1 MATTDELRPRL
12 EKMLKEFLG
21 VDKLVTDDEGDYPIR
36 SGSAKYYVRLSE
48 GTPSIVNVYAQILV
62 GVYSSPA
69 LYDRINRVNAV
80 IQFGRLFHDGETVF
94 AATELVADTMDPEE
108 LSEACRSIADM
119 ADTYDDLFKRE
130 FGGQRQFEDETV
142 GEPVNEAA
150 TASS

>member
-1 MATTDELRPRL
+1 MAKSDDLRSTL
-12 EKMLKEFLG
+12 EKMLKEYLG

-48 GTPSIVNVYAQILV
+48 GTPSLVRVYAQILV

-94 AATELVADTMDPEE
+94 AATELVADTIDPEE
-108 LSEACRSIADM
+108 LAEACHSIAQL
-119 ADTYDDLFKRE
+119 ADTYDDLFKQE
-130 FGGQRQFEDETV
+130 FGGQRQFEDETLD
-142 GEPVNEAA
+142 EPVNVAA
-150 TASS
+150 G

>member
-1 MATTDELRPRL
+1 MAKSDDLRSTV
-12 EKMLKEFLG
+12 EKMLKEYLG
-21 VDKLVTDDEGDYPIR
+21 VDKLVTDDEGDYPVR

-48 GTPSIVNVYAQILV
+48 GKPSIINVYAQILV

-108 LSEACRSIADM
+108 LAEACKSIADL
-119 ADTYDDLFKRE
+119 ADTYDDLFKQE
-130 FGGQRQFEDETV
+130 FGGQRQFEDETA
-142 GEPVNEAA
+142 GEPVNVAA
-150 TASS
+150 G